1 MSNYTLVTITIEVEN
16 RQRSQQNFNT
26 KPYGFRKTAKRP
38 SIVYN
43 NKNHTNTRNISNH
56 SLAEVGVSDAQNS
69 RSYFRHI
76 HHSENVYRTEKRS
89 EIAKS
94 PQSYA
99 ARLKKHR
106 KPKKTLSIR
115 GYYFRRICEQE
126 KAPRKQPNCQ
136 SATTQLEFFRDSLR
150 VFTKAMPAS
159 KDASNAN
166 SSNPAQRTTFR
177 PPWVK
182 DGPSPLPT
190 PAAPWNLNKT
200 NRRDSNTDTEKPD
213 YNPLAEVQLR
223 KTSVKT
229 KEPQENGEKETKNK
243 ILAGVQLRKT
253 NIQTKEPQE
262 NGSKESFFK
271 KPQLKP
277 VPQREKTPPKKD
289 YKLHNLPQLQ
299 KVSERVLKSK
309 PTVSRDD
316 TTSSSEEETD
326 DEEDDDIDI
335 EREIPTKRNA
345 LVREASMRRL
355 SQSNIPAPPPQ
366 PGMPPPPPAMPGQMP
381 KKPLN
386 ESQKKKLDK
395 LKSRC
400 KARPDWNNLLQEIEA
415 KKKLKHVV
423 CNDRSSP
430 LLPEAKAPDE
440 HFLYK
445 SEEANVHNVLL
456 KQIEGGIKL
465 KKVKTNDRSKPML
478 DGLRKF
484 RRQMTIEEQIQKSI
498 SMASIPP
505 EEVTT
510 DEIDEMDDIDKVRD
524 DLQSTKQML
533 ALEMRNKEA
542 QERENKRLLARIQN
556 LEAELEKE
564 RGSNKTSGKSTG
576 GNNAADEKLIK
587 SLKTEAEEARKA
599 STELEKK
606 YTQAAEDLDATK
618 SQMDDLRRQNQILE
632 KRLQEIGQGKK
643 LSLSDRKHSTAK
655 DSDEEI
661 EEEETEEESDGEDT
675 EEKREKR
682 AQKELKTITKKLQNL
697 KHKEDNAKKERV
709 DKMASLMKDADE
721 EEEEEEEEE
730 EKEAE
735 DEESE
740 EESSEESESESDE
753 SDSERSQSEDEDAPI
768 DKKKANISS
777 RAKRHENI
785 LNALKKG
792 NFLLK
797 TNAER
802 LQDELNKQKEMTA
815 SLQEDLDSVLSE
827 LG

>member
-1 MSNYTLVTITIEVEN
+1 MGE
-16 RQRSQQNFNT
+16 
-26 KPYGFRKTAKRP
+26 GRP
-38 SIVYN
+38 
-43 NKNHTNTRNISNH
+43 H
-56 SLAEVGVSDAQNS
+56 
-69 RSYFRHI
+69 
-76 HHSENVYRTEKRS
+76 
-89 EIAKS
+89 
-94 PQSYA
+94 
-99 ARLKKHR
+99 
-106 KPKKTLSIR
+106 
-115 GYYFRRICEQE
+115 
-126 KAPRKQPNCQ
+126 
-136 SATTQLEFFRDSLR
+136 
-150 VFTKAMPAS
+150 
-159 KDASNAN
+159 
-166 SSNPAQRTTFR
+166 
-177 PPWVK
+177 
-182 DGPSPLPT
+182 
-190 PAAPWNLNKT
+190 PAANPRGPWTLNKT
-200 NRRDSNTDTEKPD
+200 NRRDSNTDSATD
-213 YNPLAEVQLR
+213 ANP
-223 KTSVKT
+223 
-229 KEPQENGEKETKNK
+229 
-243 ILAGVQLRKT
+243 LAGVQLRKT
-253 NIQTKEPQE
+253 NIQAKEPQE

-299 KVSERVLKSK
+299 KVSERVLKPK
-309 PTVSRDD
+309 PSIVKDD
-316 TTSSSEEETD
+316 TFESEEEEE
-326 DEEDDDIDI
+326 EEDID
-335 EREIPTKRNA
+335 REVPTKRNA

-355 SQSNIPAPPPQ
+355 SQANIPAPPPQ
-366 PGMPPPPPAMPGQMP
+366 PGMPPPPPAMPGQAP
-381 KKPLN
+381 KKLLN
-386 ESQKKKLDK
+386 DSQKTRLEKLRARPK
-395 LKSRC
+395 N
-400 KARPDWNNLLQEIEA
+400 RPDWNNLLQEIES

-445 SEEANVHNVLL
+445 SEEPNVHNELL

-505 EEVTT
+505 SNATLQEDITT

-533 ALEMRNKEA
+533 ALELRNKEA
-542 QERENKRLLARIQN
+542 QERENKRLLARLQN

-564 RGSNKTSGKSTG
+564 RSKNKAAGNTG
-576 GNNAADEKLIK
+576 GTNSAADEKIIK
-587 SLKTEAEEARKA
+587 SLKTEAEEARKT
-599 STELEKK
+599 SKDLEKK
-606 YTQAAEDLDATK
+606 YTQAAEDLDTTK
-618 SQMDDLRRQNQILE
+618 ALLEDMRRQNQMLE
-632 KRLQEIGQGKK
+632 KKLLEAGQGKR
-643 LSLSDRKHSTAK
+643 LSISDRKHSTTK
-655 DSDEEI
+655 EESDEDFED
-661 EEEETEEESDGEDT
+661 EETEEESDGEDT

-682 AQKELKTITKKLQNL
+682 AQKELKTLTKKLQSF
-697 KHKEDNAKKERV
+697 KHKEDNAKKERIALREIIKTHQTAIKEEKKKYKQLKKEASV
-709 DKMASLMKDADE
+709 DKMAALMKDVD

-730 EKEAE
+730 EKEVE
-735 DEESE
+735 EEESE
-740 EESSEESESESDE
+740 EEEESSDDDETETESDD

-768 DKKKANISS
+768 EKKKANLTA

-802 LQDELNKQKEMTA
+802 LQDDLNKQKELTA